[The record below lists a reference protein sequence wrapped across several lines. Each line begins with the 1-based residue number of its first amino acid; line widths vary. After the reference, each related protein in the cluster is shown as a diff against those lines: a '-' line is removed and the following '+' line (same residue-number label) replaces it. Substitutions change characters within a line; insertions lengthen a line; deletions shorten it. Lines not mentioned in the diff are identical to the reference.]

1 MTKFLQRLALSIL
14 ATMALAM
21 PAAATTYST
30 DFTDL
35 WWAGESESGWGINFI
50 QQHEVIFATMFVY
63 GPDNTPRWYVA
74 SNLSP
79 TSNGSTV
86 FAGALF
92 RTTGPYFGAPW
103 TGGVTNPQVGIMTV
117 SFNSPTTATLTYNV
131 EGVSVTKQ
139 ITRQTW
145 RNNNI
150 AGNYLGGITAIGSQ
164 CADSRNNGQPILIFG
179 ILRIAQT
186 GMALTMRIEFTSNTG
201 QASLC
206 TITGTMTQSG
216 KLGALANAPWTCTFG
231 GSSGNQGTVNLSA
244 IDVTTNGFSASFSG
258 SDQFCSAYSGR
269 FGGLRDVI

>member
-1 MTKFLQRLALSIL
+1 MTHFIKRLA
-14 ATMALAM
+14 AAVFAAFAFAL
-21 PAAATTYST
+21 PASATTYST

-35 WWAGESESGWGINFI
+35 WWAGEAESGWGINFI

-63 GPDNTPRWYVA
+63 GTDNTPRWYVA

-79 TSNGSTV
+79 SSNGSTTFV
-86 FAGALF
+86 GALF

-103 TGGVTNPQVGIMTV
+103 TGGVTNPQVGIMSV
-117 SFNSPTTATLTYNV
+117 AFNSPTTATLTYNV

-150 AGNYLGGITAIGSQ
+150 AGNYLGGITAIGNQ

-179 ILRIAQT
+179 VLRVAQT
-186 GMALTMRIEFTSNTG
+186 GMALTMRIEFNLPSTG
-201 QASLC
+201 QPAVC

-216 KLGALANAPWTCTFG
+216 KLGALANAPWACTYTSTG
-231 GSSGNQGTVNLSA
+231 GTVNITA
-244 IDVTTNGFSASFSG
+244 IDVTKNGFNADFTG

-269 FGGLRDVI
+269 FGGLRDVL